1 MSSNP
6 EVIGSIVFACI
17 FGGAMIGMFL
27 RDVLPEQ
34 HLNAETK
41 DVVKLA
47 MGLIGTMTALLLG
60 LLVAST
66 KTAYDA
72 RKGELVQM
80 AANFVLIDRVL
91 AHYGPETKPE
101 RDQLRDSVARLIAA
115 VWSPSGNDTAKLDPS
130 ATGSE
135 AIFDQIQQLTP
146 QTDAQRSLKTAALT
160 LAMNLGQTR
169 WLLFEQTGSSISI
182 PFLMAMVFWLSVI
195 FASFGLFA
203 PKNLTVVISLML
215 AAISVSGAIFLIL
228 ELDRPFEGI
237 LQISSAPLQ
246 NALMHLGR

>member
-6 EVIGSIVFACI
+6 EVIGLIVFACI

-27 RDVLPEQ
+27 RDVLPQQ

-101 RDQLRDSVARLIAA
+101 RDQLRDSVARLIA
-115 VWSPSGNDTAKLDPS
+115 D
-130 ATGSE
+130 
-135 AIFDQIQQLTP
+135 
-146 QTDAQRSLKTAALT
+146 
-160 LAMNLGQTR
+160 
-169 WLLFEQTGSSISI
+169 
-182 PFLMAMVFWLSVI
+182 
-195 FASFGLFA
+195 
-203 PKNLTVVISLML
+203 
-215 AAISVSGAIFLIL
+215 
-228 ELDRPFEGI
+228 
-237 LQISSAPLQ
+237 
-246 NALMHLGR
+246 